1 MAPIPSRQPSA
12 SRLSQLLALAALGAV
27 TLVGFAAPFLPHQ
40 VTVGLGPWLAAVRTS
55 AWGPAAAILGFAVLA
70 TAGVP
75 QIVLI
80 TALVAAFGPWAGL
93 LYSWTGKLL
102 ACSTGFAVGR
112 RFGADLLA
120 RHGAERVQQ
129 VSRMLA
135 RRGFAA
141 SALIRMV
148 PTIPSVLINIAAGAT
163 PMRFGEF
170 LAGTALGSVPKMALF
185 TFGGQA
191 AMTAVRDNSL
201 WAWALL
207 AVVVV
212 LWAALAAASRRWMKR
227 ARLDVG

>member
-1 MAPIPSRQPSA
+1 M
-12 SRLSQLLALAALGAV
+12 
-27 TLVGFAAPFLPHQ
+27 TLVGFAAPFLPHEL
-40 VTVGLGPWLAAVRTS
+40 TAGLGPWLAAARTS
-55 AWGPAAAILGFAVLA
+55 HWGPAAAVLGFAVLA

-102 ACSTGFAVGR
+102 ACSLGFAVGR
-112 RFGADLLA
+112 RFGAQLLA
-120 RHGAERVQQ
+120 RQSNERVQR
-129 VSRMLA
+129 VSQALA

-163 PMRFGEF
+163 PMLFRDF

-185 TFGGQA
+185 TFGGHA
-191 AMTAVRDNSL
+191 AMVAVHDNSP

-207 AVVVV
+207 ATVIL
-212 LWAALAAASRRWMKR
+212 LWIGLALASRRWMKR
-227 ARLDVG
+227 SRLDIG